1 MRPTPWGLLYLFLQN
16 WSRESG
22 LNRRPAPSLTPPLYI
37 YKRARLYLYPADRW
51 TPLSVVRARRYRRA
65 TVLPTTLKNVWAL
78 TVIRDSLVC
87 HQKSGQGLRPTMA
100 LLYQLSYLG
109 LTHLYIL
116 AEFRPFFNF
125 ASILLRDDRTILR
138 HARELAL

>member
-1 MRPTPWGLLYLFLQN
+1 
-16 WSRESG
+16 
-22 LNRRPAPSLTPPLYI
+22 
-37 YKRARLYLYPADRW
+37 
-51 TPLSVVRARRYRRA
+51 
-65 TVLPTTLKNVWAL
+65 
-78 TVIRDSLVC
+78 
-87 HQKSGQGLRPTMA
+87 
-100 LLYQLSYLG
+100 